1 MTTLVEPVQ
10 QAADAAALM
19 ERWLDATNDAL
30 LAGDHAG
37 VVAEVLPHGWW
48 RDQLAL
54 SWDLRTAHGTEELT
68 ELLRN
73 RLHAAGLRDLGVAP
87 GKVPAFIDA
96 GNGTEYLQAF
106 ITFHTAVGRG
116 EGLVRLTPDEHGTWR
131 AWTVLTALA
140 GLDGH
145 AERWAHGGPPEPST
159 AASGVPRSGPSVVS
173 GRSRSRTASRRSSS
187 SALGIAVLP
196 LQLDWADWA
205 STPSSST
212 PMSAS
217 RTTGA
222 SATGPSCCTT
232 RSGTT
237 TCPTCHIRRA
247 GRSTRR
253 RTSSP
258 IGSRATPR
266 QWNSLCGARP
276 RSWAGPRRRD
286 RAVDGSTSSD
296 GTARGAISGPAIS
309 SWPPAVR
316 VKRASPTCRASRSFA
331 GRSSTRASTC
341 RISATR
347 AGARLS

>member
-187 SALGIAVLP
+187 SAL
-196 LQLDWADWA
+196 
-205 STPSSST
+205 
-212 PMSAS
+212 
-217 RTTGA
+217 
-222 SATGPSCCTT
+222 
-232 RSGTT
+232 
-237 TCPTCHIRRA
+237 
-247 GRSTRR
+247 
-253 RTSSP
+253 
-258 IGSRATPR
+258 
-266 QWNSLCGARP
+266 CGARP
-276 RSWAGPRRRD
+276 KVPGKLCRPFRPAPGVSPCRMEPSCAPGRSPAARSLTVPCSS
-286 RAVDGSTSSD
+286 STA
-296 GTARGAISGPAIS
+296 TP
-309 SWPPAVR
+309 WPPR
-316 VKRASPTCRASRSFA
+316 TSRS
-331 GRSSTRASTC
+331 RYHPPP
-341 RISATR
+341 
-347 AGARLS
+347 